1 MKTVQVFLVMLLVVT
16 TVKAQKPKSTRNG
29 LPITLSLFS
38 ESISLPT
45 FRHLQTGGLGLK
57 IGTELFYRNRPS
69 SQLIQTLNVGYYRHP
84 RVQAGLFVSSEFGF
98 RKYVGV
104 FYADALVG
112 GGALLVRPV
121 SPSYTQDSNTGEYR
135 KAPATQLKFM
145 PTINAGLGYRFHHRT
160 TVFTRYEL
168 FGEMPFREI
177 LLPHQAL
184 HLGARIFFN

>member
-1 MKTVQVFLVMLLVVT
+1 MLLPMAT
-16 TVKAQKPKSTRNG
+16 PIKAQKPTATRSG
-29 LPITLSLFS
+29 LPVTISVFS

-45 FRHLQTGGLGLK
+45 FKHLQSGGMGLK
-57 IGTELFYRNRPS
+57 IGTELYYRNRPG

-84 RVQAGLFVSSEFGF
+84 RVQSGLFVKSEFGF
-98 RKYVGV
+98 RKYVGP

-112 GGALLVRPV
+112 GGALLLRPV
-121 SPSYTQDSNTGEYR
+121 SPSYERDERTGDYR

-145 PTINAGLGYRFHHRT
+145 PTVNAGFGYRFRNRT
-160 TVFTRYEL
+160 AVFARYEL

-184 HLGARIFFN
+184 HLGARLILQ